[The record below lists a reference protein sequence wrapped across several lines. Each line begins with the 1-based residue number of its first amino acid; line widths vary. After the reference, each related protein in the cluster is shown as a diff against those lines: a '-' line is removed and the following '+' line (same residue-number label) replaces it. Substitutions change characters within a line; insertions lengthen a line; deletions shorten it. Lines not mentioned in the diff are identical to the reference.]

1 MSNNQYDAQA
11 TPQHNARLAHPENPI
26 RIWIA
31 AHTALNAEIAV
42 RDALQAL
49 SYPVLVPTGMV
60 EMTKSRQRMLVE
72 RPVFPRYVF
81 IGLPVGMSWYP
92 IRAVTGVAGVLSSAG
107 GPRPVPD
114 RAIDRLRAAVAA
126 DAFTKAATARFSEG
140 QAVRVDFGTA
150 EIEALVGRLMATLPA
165 QRIEVV
171 FQAFG
176 REQRTT
182 VDVDRVRAA

>member
-1 MSNNQYDAQA
+1 MTSNRYDAKE
-11 TPQHNARLAHPENPI
+11 TPQHNARLDDPTNPI

-31 AHTALNAEIAV
+31 AHTAPNAEIAV
-42 RDALQAL
+42 RDALTAL
-49 SYPVLVPTGMV
+49 DYPVLVPTGMV

-92 IRAVTGVAGVLSSAG
+92 IRGVMGVSGILAGQG

-126 DAFTKAATARFSEG
+126 DAFTKAAQARFREG
-140 QAVRVDFGTA
+140 QAVRVDFGTTEMDA
-150 EIEALVGRLMATLPA
+150 FVGRLMTTLPA
-165 QRIEVV
+165 KRIEVV
-171 FQAFG
+171 FQSLG
-176 REQRTT
+176 REHRTT
-182 VDVDRVRAA
+182 VDVDKVRAA